1 MKVLFMEL
9 ANLILEYIKVLIW
22 PVVGVV
28 LLLSFRRQ
36 IQQFLSRISSSA
48 QELDVVIG
56 NNSLKVKIVEDA
68 IQEAIKEGTEKISKI
83 NNQEQLQEIIEVETK
98 KVSRLVS
105 LSPLAIDIMLI
116 LGTDLEN
123 RMDEWS
129 IQALVQRR
137 YSLNKL
143 PVYAVSNALIELEK
157 EKLILQSGV
166 YAGVYPPLLKY
177 KLSNEGQVMFEEI
190 KKSIGDIERN

>member
-1 MKVLFMEL
+1 MEL